1 MSEKIF
7 STLRWSFFN
16 SVMASMTCSPYL
28 PVPIY
33 KILIGTISGMG
44 PIGQARRAVMAAG
57 GRALRAQV
65 GRLETVAQP
74 PDAIDVRPAA
84 GVYAVSAH
92 AGQALVIG
100 RERQLRIAQL
110 GEIGAQQGRAQLGV
124 IHRIVQVDPPVQQ
137 AGPSPRCRV
146 GLDLH
151 QAHSARTGAGGL
163 LPAALPVGDSEHEVR
178 VQVVVPRR

>member
-16 SVMASMTCSPYL
+16 SVMASIICAPYL

-33 KILIGTISGMG
+33 KILIGTISGMR
-44 PIGQARRAVMAAG
+44 PIGQARRAG
-57 GRALRAQV
+57 HRRPRETLTRQV

-84 GVYAVSAH
+84 GVDAVFAH

-100 RERQLRIAQL
+100 
-110 GEIGAQQGRAQLGV
+110 
-124 IHRIVQVDPPVQQ
+124 
-137 AGPSPRCRV
+137 
-146 GLDLH
+146 
-151 QAHSARTGAGGL
+151 
-163 LPAALPVGDSEHEVR
+163 
-178 VQVVVPRR
+178 